1 MPSLPTARR
10 HRPNPR
16 LVKIHRTYTVE
27 EVADLLG
34 THKNTVR
41 RWIKTGLPVIDS
53 KRPTLIHG
61 LDLRGFLQGQRTKN
75 RQTCPPGS
83 IYCVKCH
90 APKAPAGGMADY
102 IPISA
107 TTGNLRGICP
117 DCETLI
123 HRRVNRAKIDQIR
136 GGLDIAFPL
145 ADSHIREM
153 ARPSVNCDFAHGDQT
168 SENA

>member
-1 MPSLPTARR
+1 MPRPPATRR

-16 LVKIHRTYTVE
+16 LVKIHRNYSVE

-61 LDLRGFLQGQRTKN
+61 LDLREFLQARRTKN
-75 RQTCPPGS
+75 RQTCPPGH

-90 APKAPAGGMADY
+90 APKAPAGCMADY

-123 HRRVNRAKIDQIR
+123 HRRVSQAKLDIIR
-136 GGLDIAFPL
+136 GQLDVTLPL
-145 ADSHIREM
+145 AESHIREL
-153 ARPSVNCDFAHGDQT
+153 ARPSVNCDLAQGGQT
-168 SENA
+168 RENA